1 MNKLKDSSRNSQV
14 RFHKIAGII
23 SILISIFL
31 IFIISTEC
39 VNLKSKAFIFASS
52 AETEGQSGE
61 NVEEDYSDFPSH
73 DLIKRYLDV
82 ILGVAVSISIAFA
95 SVTATIFIFSKSS
108 LDRIIDENENLSDFV
123 NEHKNNNIKSLVWV
137 YLVNA
142 FLVIF
147 PIAWHLAFSFFK
159 MHSGSLLYFGLILM
173 VILAVIYVVM
183 CIYFWYSCIYV
194 ENFLGKIIKTHKE
207 NTREDIMAIILKNNR
222 SFDDVMSIIGDWT
235 CWEDK
240 ADKNE
245 YALEGKNLCRAL
257 NKFAYLSLFD
267 KAEKLLLSVDFN
279 DKVLL
284 NNSEIITMLEDRKG
298 LLESNISVEKNDMK
312 GRTYT
317 TEDNAKIDIFKEI
330 TNLQERIGLRIS
342 KRQEGLIPDKSFFDD
357 MRAIYENLKVYT
369 NILVAE
375 QYTKYKT
382 FGNIKD
388 KNSNEREI
396 SISRSEHSNQLT
408 TEDTT
413 DSELFAAALYYFF
426 IKILSAFTSSVQIK
440 GLSLNGCSLNYAD
453 FYSSTLQ
460 NVTMYSADCF
470 RTIFNHSH
478 LINVIFDISQLCE
491 IDFYSTK
498 IEQSYFNNAKFERVI
513 FERVVSQNS
522 SFGSGIFCG
531 CGITDSIFNACEFDN
546 SVYDNTAITHSTF
559 SKSSFKCVQWKNNS
573 LVSDCIF
580 HNSVIHDW
588 TAYNSFSLEN
598 CDFTNSIWSKTNIAN
613 WSLRGSVF
621 TAADLSDIKII
632 DSDLTSTSFTSG
644 LLPNALINNSV
655 FTSANFGQA
664 SIFRASICNSN
675 FSSANMDRVL
685 AINAH
690 LTNCDFSECSMA
702 GGDFS
707 SAIIK
712 KCNFKATRLYD
723 ASFTKANIENGIWQ
737 YILADHLQI
746 TSALCKNVEF
756 DYGSLSDSN
765 FSGTVFIDCSF
776 VGSDISN
783 ATAIN
788 TRFENCKLNYT
799 DFSNSRIVFSKFESQ
814 SGKMI
819 IAMCNFTNCIFEN
832 TVFKNVV
839 FCNCRFEN
847 TVFMNCTKY
856 SAQKRPLR
864 IKDIIKRG
872 KSKGIIII

>member
-1 MNKLKDSSRNSQV
+1 MNRLKDSSRNSRV
-14 RFHKIAGII
+14 RFHKITGII
-23 SILISIFL
+23 SIFISIFL
-31 IFIISTEC
+31 FFIICTEC
-39 VNLKSKAFIFASS
+39 VNLKSKASVFVSVT
-52 AETEGQSGE
+52 EPEGQSDE
-61 NVEEDYSDFPSH
+61 NEAENYSGFPQH
-73 DLIKRYLDV
+73 DLIKKYLDV
-82 ILGVAVSISIAFA
+82 VLGVAVSISIAFA

-123 NEHKNNNIKSLVWV
+123 NEHKSNNIKSLVWV
-137 YLVNA
+137 YFVNA
-142 FLVIF
+142 LLVIF
-147 PIAWHLAFSFFK
+147 PIVWHLAFSFFE
-159 MHSGSLLYFGLILM
+159 MHSGVLLYFGLILM
-173 VILAVIYVVM
+173 AILAVIYVVM
-183 CIYFWYSCIYV
+183 CIYFWYSCICV
-194 ENFLGKIIKTHKE
+194 EKFLGKIIKTHKE

-222 SFDDVMSIIGDWT
+222 SFDDIMSIIGDWT

-317 TEDNAKIDIFKEI
+317 TEDDIKIDVFKEI
-330 TNLQERIGLRIS
+330 TNLHERIGLKIS
-342 KRQEGLIPDKSFFDD
+342 KGREGLIPNKSFFDD
-357 MRAIYENLKVYT
+357 MRAIYESLKVYA

-388 KNSNEREI
+388 KNSNKRER
-396 SISRSEHSNQLT
+396 SISQSEHSDQLT
-408 TEDTT
+408 PEGTT

-426 IKILSAFTSSVQIK
+426 IKILSAFTSSVQIR
-440 GLSLNGCSLNYAD
+440 GLLLNGCSLNYAD

-470 RTIFNHSH
+470 RTIFNHAH
-478 LINVIFDISQLCE
+478 LINVIFDISRLCE

-513 FERVVSQNS
+513 FERAVSQDS
-522 SFGSGIFCG
+522 SFGSGVFCG

-546 SVYDNTAITHSTF
+546 SVYDNTSITHSNF
-559 SKSSFKCVQWKNNS
+559 SKSSFKCIQWKNVS
-573 LVSDCIF
+573 IVSDCVF
-580 HNSVIHDW
+580 NDSVIHDW
-588 TAYNSFSLEN
+588 TAYDHFSLEN
-598 CDFTNSIWSKTNIAN
+598 CDFSNSIWSKTNIVS
-613 WSLRGSVF
+613 WSLKGSVF

-644 LLPNALINNSV
+644 LLPNALINNSY
-655 FTSANFGQA
+655 FTSANFEQA
-664 SIFRASICNSN
+664 SFFRASICNSK
-675 FSSANMDRVL
+675 FTSANMDRVL

-690 LTNCDFSECSMA
+690 LTNSDFPECSMA

-712 KCNFKATRLYD
+712 ECNLKATRLYD
-723 ASFTKANIENGIWQ
+723 ASFTKAKIENSNLQ

-746 TSALCKNVEF
+746 TSALCVNVKF

-765 FSGTVFIDCSF
+765 FSGTEFINCNF
-776 VGSDISN
+776 VGSDMSN

-814 SGKMI
+814 SDKMI
-819 IAMCNFTNCIFEN
+819 ISMCNFTNCIIERTAFN
-832 TVFKNVV
+832 NVV
-839 FCNCRFEN
+839 FCNCIFDN
-847 TVFMNCTKY
+847 TIFMNCTKY
-856 SAQKRPLR
+856 STQKRPLR
-864 IKDIIKRG
+864 IKDIIKSG
-872 KSKGIIII
+872 KSKGIVII